1 MTFSET
7 VAKLRELTQHTEIYA
22 LISYEDG
29 KFGIGFRRQCVDSPY
44 FDPVVDGNVFM
55 LCADAYNNYS
65 NTKIDTTDEL
75 WGTPIDTITI
85 YLRAQ
90 VVAAGSICQIDL
102 GKYEVNSIELYQLYP
117 GTDIPSRIH
126 LEISRI
132 SMFLKHSMYESL

>member
-7 VAKLRELTQHTEIYA
+7 IAKLRELTKQTQIYA

-29 KFGIGFRRQCVDSPY
+29 KFGIGFRRQCVSSPY
-44 FDPVVDGNVFM
+44 FDPIIDENVFM

-65 NTKIDTTDEL
+65 NTKIDTTGEL
-75 WGTPIDTITI
+75 WNTPIDTITV

-90 VVAAGSICQIDL
+90 VMAAGTLCRIDL
-102 GKYEVNSIELYQLYP
+102 GKYEVTSIQLCELYP

-126 LEISRI
+126 LELSH
-132 SMFLKHSMYESL
+132 F

>member
-7 VAKLRELTQHTEIYA
+7 IAKLRELTQHTEIYA

-29 KFGIGFRRQCVDSPY
+29 KFGIGFRRQCVMSPY

-55 LCADAYNNYS
+55 LCADAYSYAWINS
-65 NTKIDTTDEL
+65 TSEL
-75 WGTPIDTITI
+75 WGTPIDDITVH
-85 YLRAQ
+85 LRAQ
-90 VVAAGSICQIDL
+90 VIVAGSICRIDL
-102 GKYEVNSIELYQLYP
+102 GKYKVNNKQLCELYP

-132 SMFLKHSMYESL
+132 

>member
-90 VVAAGSICQIDL
+90 VMAAGSICRIDL
-102 GKYEVNSIELYQLYP
+102 GKYKVNSKQLCELYP

-132 SMFLKHSMYESL
+132 